1 MCVYGFGI
9 LFKKKVMT
17 NGSLRIMKQENDF
30 GALSAENLQIG
41 DIVEWSRWDNKKND
55 WEIHYGIILDVKNE
69 MRGNR
74 LVSVSKVIPINGDQ
88 GEVDFFTMSLRL
100 VSRAD
105 SPPEEKKEV

>member
-1 MCVYGFGI
+1 
-9 LFKKKVMT
+9 MT
-17 NGSLRIMKQENDF
+17 NGSLRTMKQENDF

-74 LVSVSKVIPINGDQ
+74 LVSVSKVIPINGPPT
-88 GEVDFFTMSLRL
+88 EMEFFTLSLRV
-100 VSRAD
+100 VSHSKR
-105 SPPEEKKEV
+105 EELENEVQS